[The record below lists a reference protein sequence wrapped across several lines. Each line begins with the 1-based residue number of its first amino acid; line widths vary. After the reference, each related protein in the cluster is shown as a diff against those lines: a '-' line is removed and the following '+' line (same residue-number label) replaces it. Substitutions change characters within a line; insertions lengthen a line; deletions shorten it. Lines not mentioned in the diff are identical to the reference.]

1 MTQASKSSTAS
12 KRSGSNSRSSAKPRS
27 GSSKGRSSANSTAAR
42 NGRSSGSKA
51 RSSRGSGRKA
61 ASSRNGASS
70 AVSSAGQTV
79 AAAASKA
86 KTPLIAGGAALAGA
100 AGTLLIKNR
109 MSTPKGPIQK
119 LRAASLPKPS
129 LPKFNGEFLNNL
141 DLGRVKSTAERVS
154 SLGQQAAD
162 IAAAAEKTNK
172 KHG

>member
-1 MTQASKSSTAS
+1 MAQSSKSSTAT

-27 GSSKGRSSANSTAAR
+27 KPRASSNGTAR

-51 RSSRGSGRKA
+51 RSSRSSGSNA
-61 ASSRNGASS
+61 AASRNGASA

-100 AGTLLIKNR
+100 AGTLLIRNR
-109 MSTPKGPIQK
+109 ISKPKGPIQK
-119 LRAASLPKPS
+119 LRAASLPKPTGR
-129 LPKFNGEFLNNL
+129 LLNNL

>member
-1 MTQASKSSTAS
+1 MAQATKSSTSS
-12 KRSGSNSRSSAKPRS
+12 KRSGSNRSSSSKARS
-27 GSSKGRSSANSTAAR
+27 GSNSTARNGRGSSSKAR
-42 NGRSSGSKA
+42 NGRSSHSKA
-51 RSSRGSGRKA
+51 
-61 ASSRNGASS
+61 SRNGASS

-129 LPKFNGEFLNNL
+129 LPKPSGKFLSNL